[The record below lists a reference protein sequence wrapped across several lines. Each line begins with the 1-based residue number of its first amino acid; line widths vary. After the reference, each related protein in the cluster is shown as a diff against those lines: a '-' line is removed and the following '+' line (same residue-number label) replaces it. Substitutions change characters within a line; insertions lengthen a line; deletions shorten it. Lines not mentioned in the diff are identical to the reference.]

1 MGAVLI
7 VDDME
12 DLRYSLAGLVKKEGY
27 SVSTAANGADALE
40 IVGSSIIDLI
50 FLDIGLPDAYGISL
64 IGKLKEIAADT
75 DIVMLTGLNDAKT
88 AVDSLRAGAVDYI
101 VKPFDIIEFRSTL
114 HRIMQSR
121 LMGKKALLETRE
133 VGLDRLDRIIGAC
146 EVMRRVKETILM
158 ASEVG
163 SPVLVTGETGTGKE
177 LVARAVHDSRS
188 RQSGVFVKVDCG
200 TLSAG
205 LIESELFG
213 YEKGAFTDAKGDKKG
228 LVEVANGGTLFLDEI
243 GNLPIALQP
252 KLLRL
257 IDESTF
263 RKVGGIKDIQV
274 HVRIIAATNANIEEE
289 IDRGAFRE
297 DLFYRLNVIP
307 IILPPLRDR
316 GEDVLLLANYFLH
329 TLKKEL
335 KKEINGFTPAACRE
349 MLRHDWQ
356 GNIRELRNL
365 IEREVIFCRTGWIA
379 LSGLNALSAPP
390 PPTRNPEIVTL
401 REMERQYIEK
411 ILNLTNNNKSKAAR
425 FLGISRT
432 TLREKM
438 QSDQFL
444 IT

>member
-12 DLRYSLAGLVKKEGY
+12 DLRFSLASLVKKEGY
-27 SVSTAANGADALE
+27 SVSTAADGAGALE
-40 IVGSSIIDLI
+40 IATSSIIDLI
-50 FLDIGLPDAYGISL
+50 FLDIGLPDTDGIRL
-64 IGKLKEIAADT
+64 IGRLKEIVPDV
-75 DIVMLTGLNDAKT
+75 DIVMLTGINDAKT

-101 VKPFDIIEFRSTL
+101 VKPFDIIEFKSTL
-114 HRIMQSR
+114 RRIMQSR

-133 VGLDRLDRIIGAC
+133 VGLDRIIGTC
-146 EVMRRVKETILM
+146 EAMRRVKETILM
-158 ASEVG
+158 ASEVDA
-163 SPVLVTGETGTGKE
+163 PVLVTGETGTGKE
-177 LVARAVHDSRS
+177 LAARAVHDCRN

-200 TLSAG
+200 TLSAN

-213 YEKGAFTDAKGDKKG
+213 YDKGAFTDAKTDKKG

-243 GNLPIALQP
+243 GNLPISLQP

-257 IDESTF
+257 IEESTF

-274 HVRIIAATNANIEEE
+274 RVRIIAATNAHLEDE
-289 IDRGAFRE
+289 IDKRSFRE

-335 KKEINGFTPAACRE
+335 KKEISGFTPATCKD
-349 MLRHDWQ
+349 MLQHSWP

-365 IEREVIFCRTGWIA
+365 IEREVLFSRTGW
-379 LSGLNALSAPP
+379 LTLHGLNCPATGSPQE
-390 PPTRNPEIVTL
+390 RNQEIVTL

-411 ILNLTNNNKSKAAR
+411 VLNLTSNNKSKAAR
-425 FLGISRT
+425 LLGISRT

-438 QSDQFL
+438 QTDQFQ
-444 IT
+444 TT